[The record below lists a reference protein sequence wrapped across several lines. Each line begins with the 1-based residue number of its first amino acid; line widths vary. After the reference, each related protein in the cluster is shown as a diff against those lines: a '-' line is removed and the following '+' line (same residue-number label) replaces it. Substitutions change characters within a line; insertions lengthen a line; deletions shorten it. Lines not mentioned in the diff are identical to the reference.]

1 MFYINTAPHRGGNL
15 KMVRAARRPI
25 ICHANPF
32 VLIIFVSPA
41 PADCIQATTGKRVAA
56 SAPDHSKL
64 SATQNKAD
72 EMFSEPTIPRGT
84 HSVDVQAVSVAWK
97 QPIN

>member
-1 MFYINTAPHRGGNL
+1 
-15 KMVRAARRPI
+15 MVRAARRPI

-72 EMFSEPTIPRGT
+72 EMFSEPMMPRGT